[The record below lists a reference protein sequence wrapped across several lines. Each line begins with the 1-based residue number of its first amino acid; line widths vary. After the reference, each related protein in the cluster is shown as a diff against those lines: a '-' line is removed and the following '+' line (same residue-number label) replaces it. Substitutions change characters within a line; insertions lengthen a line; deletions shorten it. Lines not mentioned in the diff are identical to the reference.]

1 MPIYECRCN
10 KCNYIF
16 EEFVFSSKT
25 DFDDISCPTC
35 GEKKSEKLMSAFS
48 STGGSTSPGYAAPAS
63 SCGSGGFS

>member
-1 MPIYECRCN
+1 MPIFEFRCK
-10 KCNYIF
+10 KCGNVF

-25 DFDDISCPTC
+25 NFDDLACPVC

-48 STGGSTSPGYAAPAS
+48 SSTGSMSTGYAPAS